1 MTNTPE
7 PSHYKW
13 ADVPSK
19 VLSEHVVQ
27 QIVAGNE
34 MMLSQL
40 TLLKDA
46 VVQKHA
52 HPNEQFTCI
61 LKGALLFR
69 LGEQQEREVIVNAGE
84 VLHIPANVPHSAFAL
99 EDTLDL
105 DIFTPPRSD
114 WLRIG
119 GEDYFKSS

>member
-1 MTNTPE
+1 MKKMIDS
-7 PSHYKW
+7 SHHKW

-19 VLSEHVVQ
+19 VLNEYVAQ
-27 QIVAGNE
+27 QLVTGND

-40 TLLKDA
+40 TLLKGA
-46 VVQKHA
+46 SVKEHS

-61 LKGALLFR
+61 LKGALRFR
-69 LGEQQEREVIVNAGE
+69 LGEQLEREVTVRAGE

-105 DIFTPPRSD
+105 DIFSPPRSD
-114 WLRIG
+114 WMQPG
-119 GEDYFKSS
+119 GEDYFGKR

>member
-1 MTNTPE
+1 MADSTK

-13 ADVPSK
+13 EDIPSK
-19 VLSEHVVQ
+19 ILSKYVTQ
-27 QIVAGNE
+27 QIVPGDQ

-40 TLLKDA
+40 SLLKNA

-61 LKGALLFR
+61 LKGSLLFR
-69 LGEQQEREVIVNAGE
+69 FGEQDEHEVVVSAGE

-119 GEDYFKSS
+119 GEDYFKNS